1 MQSSAES
8 QHQRRRNGRHP
19 GFTLFEIATIV
30 ATTLSITLLGLPLYN
45 LLNERGPEYLLQEVS
60 LASQLEYARQEAVR
74 LGTVVTVCPSRD
86 GRNCQ
91 QDGDWRQGWLIFT
104 DESSPSHH
112 LSVGDR
118 LLHKQPGDVGQQPRV
133 AFNIVQYEA
142 DGSLRLE

>member
-1 MQSSAES
+1 M
-8 QHQRRRNGRHP
+8 
-19 GFTLFEIATIV
+19 TI

-45 LLNERGPEYLLQEVS
+45 LLSDRGPDYLLQEAA

-104 DESSPSHH
+104 DASSPSHH

-118 LLHKQPGDVGQQPRV
+118 LLHKQSGDVGQQPQV
-133 AFNIVQYEA
+133 AFNIVQYQA
-142 DGSLRLE
+142 DGSLRLN